1 MIHVT
6 GELRTVEE
14 IKMTNSPLTTM
25 AKKYGFSSEQFRDTI
40 MKTCIGYKNA
50 SVITD
55 AEFIVFISV
64 ANTYGLNPL
73 TKEIYAL
80 PKRGGGIIP
89 VVSIDGWIK
98 IIKSNP
104 QFDGMTFQDHI
115 DKDGKVIAI
124 KCAIRLKGI
133 KDPIEVT
140 EYLKECEQEKSE
152 AWQKYPARML
162 RHKAAIQCAR
172 YAFGLSGIY
181 EEDEAARINEINH
194 NVQTKLVSYDVL
206 TQIKQLI
213 NITQTEEGKVLDYAR
228 VDKLEDLPDEMAQKI
243 LDILQKRQN
252 EKEQQS
258 LPPQE
263 KTYTPV
269 AVLDAEYIH
278 VQDVEY
284 EPTQQEQQKAV

>member
-1 MIHVT
+1 
-6 GELRTVEE
+6 
-14 IKMTNSPLTTM
+14 M
-25 AKKYGFSSEQFRDTI
+25 AGKYGFSAEEFRETI
-40 MKTCIGYKNA
+40 IKTCIGYKNA

-55 AEFIVFISV
+55 AEFAVFLFV

-80 PKRGGGIIP
+80 PKKGGGIIP

-104 QFDGMTFQDHI
+104 DFDGMTFQDQLNE
-115 DKDGKVIAI
+115 DGNIIAI

-140 EYLKECEQEKSE
+140 EYRKECEQEKSE

-162 RHKAAIQCAR
+162 RHKATIQCAR

-181 EEDEAARINEINH
+181 EEDEAKRINETNH
-194 NVQTKLVSYDVL
+194 SIPKQLVSQDMLIKIEELIEQTESDKNKLLSYAKVEKLTDMSCETADDVL
-206 TQIKQLI
+206 
-213 NITQTEEGKVLDYAR
+213 
-228 VDKLEDLPDEMAQKI
+228 KI
-243 LDILQKRQN
+243 LESKPRIQRESAL
-252 EKEQQS
+252 QS

-263 KTYTPV
+263 KTYVPIQ
-269 AVLDAEYIH
+269 DAEYIH
-278 VQDVEY
+278 VQDIEY
-284 EPTQQEQQKAV
+284 VSQEQRTAV

>member
-1 MIHVT
+1 
-6 GELRTVEE
+6 
-14 IKMTNSPLTTM
+14 MTNSTFLKEM
-25 AKKYGFSSEQFRDTI
+25 AGKYGFSAEEFRETI
-40 MKTCIGYKNA
+40 IKTCIGYKNA

-55 AEFIVFISV
+55 AEFAVFLFV

-80 PKRGGGIIP
+80 PKKGGGIIP

-104 QFDGMTFQDHI
+104 DFDGMTFQDQLNE
-115 DKDGKVIAI
+115 DGNIIAI

-140 EYLKECEQEKSE
+140 EYRKECEQEKSE

-162 RHKAAIQCAR
+162 RHKATIQCAR

-181 EEDEAARINEINH
+181 EEDEAKRINETNH
-194 NVQTKLVSYDVL
+194 SIPKQLVSQDMLIKIEELIEQTESDKNKLLSYAKVEKLTDMSCETADDVL
-206 TQIKQLI
+206 
-213 NITQTEEGKVLDYAR
+213 
-228 VDKLEDLPDEMAQKI
+228 KI
-243 LDILQKRQN
+243 LESKPRIQRESAL
-252 EKEQQS
+252 QS

-263 KTYTPV
+263 KTYVPIQ
-269 AVLDAEYIH
+269 DAEYIH
-278 VQDVEY
+278 VQDIEY
-284 EPTQQEQQKAV
+284 VPQEQRTAV

>member
-1 MIHVT
+1 
-6 GELRTVEE
+6 
-14 IKMTNSPLTTM
+14 MTNSTFLKEM
-25 AKKYGFSSEQFRDTI
+25 AGKYGFSAEEFRETI
-40 MKTCIGYKNA
+40 IKTCIGYKNA

-55 AEFIVFISV
+55 AEFAVFLFV

-80 PKRGGGIIP
+80 PKKGGGIIP

-104 QFDGMTFQDHI
+104 DFDGMTFQDQLN
-115 DKDGKVIAI
+115 DDGNIIAI

-140 EYLKECEQEKSE
+140 EYRKECEQEKSE

-162 RHKAAIQCAR
+162 RHKATIQCAR

-181 EEDEAARINEINH
+181 EEDEAKRINETNH
-194 NVQTKLVSYDVL
+194 SIPKQLVSQDMLIKIEELIEQTESDKNKLLSYAKVEKLTDMSCETADDVL
-206 TQIKQLI
+206 
-213 NITQTEEGKVLDYAR
+213 
-228 VDKLEDLPDEMAQKI
+228 KI
-243 LDILQKRQN
+243 LESKPRIQRESAL
-252 EKEQQS
+252 QS

-263 KTYTPV
+263 KTYVPIQ
-269 AVLDAEYIH
+269 DAEYIH
-278 VQDVEY
+278 VQDIEY
-284 EPTQQEQQKAV
+284 VSQEQRTAV